1 MTTKTSV
8 GRKSETTELRRS
20 EEGTK
25 HERSSKK
32 ERERRADR
40 RSRTHEDANFGG
52 RSVLSQIFAI
62 SSAMHRTASLEAP
75 SAEPRRGML
84 LG

>member
-1 MTTKTSV
+1 MSRDNQTSV

-20 EEGTK
+20 EEGTNQQA
-25 HERSSKK
+25 
-32 ERERRADR
+32 RRAYR
-40 RSRTHEDANFGG
+40 RSRTQEDANFGG

-75 SAEPRRGML
+75 SAEPRRGMFF
-84 LG
+84 G